1 MMMYLAAFLGFVV
14 IASLG
19 WVLVGGDDGDSGVK
33 RAKAIASSNPASG
46 TKGRTGAKDANSP
59 ETRRKQIMAQLK
71 DAERQGRKARTSI
84 SAKIRQAGLS
94 WSMRTYVIISVVF
107 GIVGLLLPLVLG
119 ATILL
124 ALGTAIAA
132 GLGLPRFILSFLG
145 KKRIKKFQSSFADA
159 VDVLVR
165 GIKTG
170 LPLND
175 CFKII
180 ARESPEPLREEF
192 QRLTEAMGVGQTLP
206 EALDR
211 MYERMPTPELNFF
224 RIVIAIQQKTGGN
237 LGEALTNL
245 TTVLR
250 ARRMMREKIKAMS
263 SEAVASA
270 LIIGSLPPLVMII
283 VLISSPGYM
292 MTMFT
297 DIRGHFMLLVSAAWM
312 GLGIMAMR
320 KMINFKI

>member
-19 WVLVGGDDGDSGVK
+19 WVLVGGDDGASGVK
-33 RAKAIASSNPASG
+33 RAKAIASNHPG
-46 TKGRTGAKDANSP
+46 TGGKGRMASKDANSP

-94 WSMRTYVIISVVF
+94 WTMRTYVIISVVF
-107 GIVGLLLPLVLG
+107 GVVGLLLPLVLG
-119 ATILL
+119 ANIFL
-124 ALGTAIAA
+124 ALGAAVAA
-132 GLGLPRFILSFLG
+132 GLGLPRFILAHLG
-145 KKRIKKFQSSFADA
+145 KKRMKKFQSSFADA

-192 QRLTEAMGVGQTLP
+192 QRLTEAMGVGMTLP

-211 MYERMPTPELNFF
+211 MFERMPTPELNFF
-224 RIVIAIQQKTGGN
+224 RIVISIQQKTGGN

-250 ARRMMREKIKAMS
+250 ARRLMREKIKAMS

-270 LIIGSLPPLVMII
+270 LIIGSLPPLVMVV

>member
-19 WVLVGGDDGDSGVK
+19 WVLVGGDDDDSGVK
-33 RAKAIASSNPASG
+33 RAKAIASSNPTSG
-46 TKGRTGAKDANSP
+46 TKGRAGAKDANSP

-94 WSMRTYVIISVVF
+94 WSMRTYAIISVVF

-119 ATILL
+119 ANILL

-159 VDVLVR
+159 VDLLVR

-192 QRLTEAMGVGQTLP
+192 QRLTEGMGVGQTLP

-224 RIVIAIQQKTGGN
+224 RIVIGIQQKTGGN

-270 LIIGSLPPLVMII
+270 LIIGSLPPLVMTI
-283 VLISSPGYM
+283 VMITSPGYM
-292 MTMFT
+292 VTMFT
-297 DIRGHFMLLVSAAWM
+297 DIRGQFMLLVSGAWM
-312 GLGIMAMR
+312 GMGIMAMR

>member
-19 WVLVGGDDGDSGVK
+19 WVLVGGDEGDSGVK

-46 TKGRTGAKDANSP
+46 TKGRTGSKDANSP

-119 ATILL
+119 ANILL

-270 LIIGSLPPLVMII
+270 LIIGSLPPLVMTI
-283 VLISSPGYM
+283 VMISSPAYM

-297 DIRGHFMLLVSAAWM
+297 DIRGQFMLLVSGAWM
-312 GLGIMAMR
+312 GMGIMAMR

>member
-1 MMMYLAAFLGFVV
+1 MMYLAAFLGFVV

-119 ATILL
+119 ANILL

-270 LIIGSLPPLVMII
+270 LIIGSLPPLVMTI
-283 VLISSPGYM
+283 VMISSPAYM

-297 DIRGHFMLLVSAAWM
+297 DIRGQFMLLVSGAWM
-312 GLGIMAMR
+312 GMGIMAMR

>member
-33 RAKAIASSNPASG
+33 RAKAIASSNPASS

-119 ATILL
+119 ANILL

-270 LIIGSLPPLVMII
+270 LIIGSLPPLVMSI
-283 VLISSPGYM
+283 VMITSPGYM

-297 DIRGHFMLLVSAAWM
+297 DIRGQFMLLVSGAWM
-312 GLGIMAMR
+312 GMGIMAMR

>member
-119 ATILL
+119 ANILL

-270 LIIGSLPPLVMII
+270 LIIGSLPPLVMTI
-283 VLISSPGYM
+283 VMISSPAYM

-297 DIRGHFMLLVSAAWM
+297 DIRGQFMLLVSGAWM
-312 GLGIMAMR
+312 GMGIMAMR

>member
-119 ATILL
+119 ANILL

>member
-33 RAKAIASSNPASG
+33 RAKAIASSNPTSG
-46 TKGRTGAKDANSP
+46 TKGRAGAKDANSP

-119 ATILL
+119 ANILL

-270 LIIGSLPPLVMII
+270 LIIGSLPPLVMTI
-283 VLISSPGYM
+283 VMITSPAYM

-297 DIRGHFMLLVSAAWM
+297 DIRGQFMLLVSGAWM
-312 GLGIMAMR
+312 GMGIMAMR

>member
-119 ATILL
+119 ANILL

-270 LIIGSLPPLVMII
+270 LIIGSLPPLVMTI
-283 VLISSPGYM
+283 VMISSPGYM

-297 DIRGHFMLLVSAAWM
+297 DIRGQFMLLVSGAWM
-312 GLGIMAMR
+312 GMGIMAMR

>member
-19 WVLVGGDDGDSGVK
+19 WVLVGGGDGDSGVK

-119 ATILL
+119 ANILL

-270 LIIGSLPPLVMII
+270 LIIGSLPPLVMTI
-283 VLISSPGYM
+283 VMISSPGYM

-297 DIRGHFMLLVSAAWM
+297 DIRGQFMLLVSGAWM
-312 GLGIMAMR
+312 GMGIMAMR

>member
-14 IASLG
+14 IAGLG

-33 RAKAIASSNPASG
+33 RAKAIASSNPTSG
-46 TKGRTGAKDANSP
+46 TKGRAGAKDANSP

-119 ATILL
+119 ANILL
-124 ALGTAIAA
+124 ALGAAIAA